1 MDVLISN
8 ATSSFQT
15 TVGFAPAE
23 AVTWVG
29 TNLIKP
35 IIGGGLDLLYELR
48 YWIIALVVL
57 SAFVYFAYRAFRFY
71 KH

>member
-1 MDVLISN
+1 MDTLITN
-8 ATSSFQT
+8 ATSSFNNT
-15 TVGFAPAE
+15 IGFTPAS

>member
-1 MDVLISN
+1 MDQLVAN
-8 ATSSFQT
+8 ASSTFNT
-15 TVGFAPAE
+15 TVGFTPAD
-23 AVTWVG
+23 AVDWTG

-35 IIGGGLDLLYELR
+35 FIGGGLDLLYELR

-57 SAFVYFAYRAFRFY
+57 SAIIYFAYRAFRFY

>member
-1 MDVLISN
+1 MDTLISN
-8 ATSSFQT
+8 ASSSFET
-15 TVGFAPAE
+15 TVGFAPAD

-48 YWIIALVVL
+48 FWIIALVVL
-57 SAFVYFAYRAFRFY
+57 GAIVYFAYRAFRFY

>member
-1 MDVLISN
+1 MDQLISN
-8 ATSSFQT
+8 ASSTFNT
-15 TVGFAPAE
+15 TVGFSPSD
-23 AVTWVG
+23 AVTWTG

-35 IIGGGLDLLYELR
+35 FIGGGLDLLYELR

-57 SAFVYFAYRAFRFY
+57 SAIIYFAYRAFRFY